1 MTRGERPT
9 TAEDRRSQIQEEGL
23 RRVSLTNPG
32 RDRLLAG
39 LPIVVGSDKRGVV
52 RVIWPG
58 TPEAERII
66 RGG

>member
-1 MTRGERPT
+1 MRGDRPKE
-9 TAEDRRSQIQEEGL
+9 AKDRRDRIEEEGL

-39 LPIVVGSDKRGVV
+39 LPIVIGGGKRGVV

-58 TPEAERII
+58 SPEAERII
-66 RGG
+66 RRG

>member
-1 MTRGERPT
+1 MRGGRAKV
-9 TAEDRRSQIQEEGL
+9 AEDRRDQIEAEGL

-39 LPIVVGSDKRGVV
+39 LPIAIGGKKGVV

>member
-1 MTRGERPT
+1 MRGDRPKE
-9 TAEDRRSQIQEEGL
+9 AKDRRDRIEEEGL

-39 LPIVVGSDKRGVV
+39 LPIVIGGNERGVV

-58 TPEAERII
+58 TPEAEAII